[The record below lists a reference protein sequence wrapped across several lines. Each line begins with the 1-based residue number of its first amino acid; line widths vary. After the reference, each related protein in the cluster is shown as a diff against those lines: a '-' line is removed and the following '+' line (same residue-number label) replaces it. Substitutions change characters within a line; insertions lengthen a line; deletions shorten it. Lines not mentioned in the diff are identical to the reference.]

1 MINTHLSQT
10 SITALPFRSCS
21 DKMIERIAMSG
32 HSKWANI
39 KRQKGAADA
48 KRGQLFTKLTRE
60 IIVAARQGGANLE
73 SNFQLR
79 LAVQKARD
87 NNMPSENIERAIK
100 RGSGETGAAVLTET
114 RFEGY
119 GPSGIAVLVEAL
131 TDNRNR
137 TVQDVRRLFTRH
149 GGNLGES
156 GCVSWLFES
165 RGVITVESNASDA
178 EGIALR
184 AIDAGAEDVK
194 AENGYVEIYTQP
206 QDLEKVRKVIEEK
219 EHVISAE
226 LSLAPKTTVLLE
238 ESKAVQ
244 ALNFLDELEGLDDVQ
259 RVFSN
264 MDFSEA
270 TLERLRSQT

>member
-1 MINTHLSQT
+1 
-10 SITALPFRSCS
+10 
-21 DKMIERIAMSG
+21 MSG

-39 KRQKGAADA
+39 KRQKGVADA
-48 KRGQLFTKLTRE
+48 KRGQVFTKLARE
-60 IIVAARQGGANLE
+60 IIVAVRQGGTNSD

-87 NNMPSENIERAIK
+87 NNMPSDNIERAIK
-100 RGSGETGAAVLTET
+100 RGSGEAGAAVLAEVK
-114 RFEGY
+114 FEGY
-119 GPSGIAVLVEAL
+119 GPSGIAVVVETL

-156 GCVSWLFES
+156 GCVSWLFKS
-165 RGVITVESNASDA
+165 RGVITVEGNASDA
-178 EGIALR
+178 EEIALR
-184 AIDAGAEDVK
+184 AIDAGAEDVRTEK
-194 AENGYVEIYTQP
+194 GYVEIYTQP

-219 EHVISAE
+219 EHVVSAE
-226 LSLAPKTTVLLE
+226 LSLTPNTTMLLE

-244 ALNFLDELEGLDDVQ
+244 ALNFLDQLEALDDVQ

-264 MDFSEA
+264 LDFSDA

>member
-1 MINTHLSQT
+1 
-10 SITALPFRSCS
+10 
-21 DKMIERIAMSG
+21 MSG

-48 KRGQLFTKLTRE
+48 KRGQLFTKLARE
-60 IIVAARQGGANLE
+60 IIIAARQGGANLD

-87 NNMPSENIERAIK
+87 NNMPSDNIERAIK
-100 RGSGETGAAVLTET
+100 RGSGDTEGAALTEAQ
-114 RFEGY
+114 FEGY
-119 GPSGIAVLVEAL
+119 GPSGIAVLVETL

-149 GGNLGES
+149 GGNLGET

-165 RGVITVESNASDA
+165 RGVITVESNDSDA
-178 EGIALR
+178 EGIALQ

-194 AENGYVEIYTQP
+194 TENGYVEIYTQP
-206 QDLEKVRKVIEEK
+206 QELEKVRKAIEER
-219 EHVISAE
+219 EHVIAAE
-226 LSLAPKTTVLLE
+226 VSLTPKTTVVLDE
-238 ESKAVQ
+238 NKAVQ
-244 ALNFLDELEGLDDVQ
+244 ALNFLDELEALDDVQ

-264 MDFSEA
+264 IDFSDA
-270 TLERLRSQT
+270 TLERLRSQS